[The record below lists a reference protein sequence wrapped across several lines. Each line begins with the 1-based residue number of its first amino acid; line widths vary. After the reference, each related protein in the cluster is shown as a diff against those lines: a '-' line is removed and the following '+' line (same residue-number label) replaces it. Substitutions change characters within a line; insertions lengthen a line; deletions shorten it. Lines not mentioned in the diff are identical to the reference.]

1 MKIFFQKLR
10 TEKLEKD
17 AELSEIKATEWQ
29 KLVKKSKHVV
39 RVGQKYS
46 SKAVDEDEIFRT
58 GLRGFN
64 DASILAYG
72 ANIYLRTLYKSDLI
86 EVNLICSKSCVA
98 PRKTIT
104 IPRLELLGNLLLSRL
119 MDSMKLALKDKL
131 KFDKSYYW
139 TDSNITLS
147 WIKSVEKD

>member
-1 MKIFFQKLR
+1 MKMKF
-10 TEKLEKD
+10 
-17 AELSEIKATEWQ
+17 
-29 KLVKKSKHVV
+29 
-39 RVGQKYS
+39 
-46 SKAVDEDEIFRT
+46 FRT
-58 GLRGFN
+58 GLRGFS

-72 ANIYLRTLYKSDLI
+72 ANIYLRTLYKSGLI